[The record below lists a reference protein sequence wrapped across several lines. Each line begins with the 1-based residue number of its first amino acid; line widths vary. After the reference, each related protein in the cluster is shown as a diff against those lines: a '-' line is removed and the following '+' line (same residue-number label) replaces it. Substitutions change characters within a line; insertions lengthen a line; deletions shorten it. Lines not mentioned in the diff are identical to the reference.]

1 MFSSRIDRTGFFIG
15 IMAYF
20 IVLLP
25 LYIYFISISLDSIF
39 YYVFILPIIT
49 GMSLPVRR
57 LHDMGLSG
65 WACLLLFMPLASA
78 FVLFALLVFKSK
90 MRIIHMVAR
99 RHRVILSGY
108 CLDVDQTNESVQLSA
123 PVTPIAP
130 AMNPAVVTGNYYHV
144 NRGSREYVAIALL
157 AATGL
162 MVLCFVAMVA
172 ISAGLDEHSPS
183 AEEFNAFGMVF
194 SILCFCPT

>member
-1 MFSSRIDRTGFFIG
+1 
-15 IMAYF
+15 
-20 IVLLP
+20 
-25 LYIYFISISLDSIF
+25 
-39 YYVFILPIIT
+39 
-49 GMSLPVRR
+49 
-57 LHDMGLSG
+57 MGLSG

-90 MRIIHMVAR
+90 NENNPYGSPQAPRDFVGILFGR
-99 RHRVILSGY
+99 RSN
-108 CLDVDQTNESVQLSA
+108 NESVQLSA

-194 SILCFCPT
+194 LNFVLLLTIGDVIWGIYGLKEAGANTNSRYHVALMTVGLIVLVLDLILHI